1 MTHQEFTDAIY
12 TALAK
17 HAHRYNIKV
26 FSPIIA
32 QACLESG
39 WGTSELAVNANNFF
53 GLKYREGRC
62 PTAIGK
68 YAKVGSEQNPDG
80 SYVSSAMMWC
90 KFANIEDCVI
100 GYLDFINNSRYNNL
114 KGVTDP
120 YVYLINI
127 KADGYATSL
136 SYVDNLMKVINQ
148 NNLKAYDRKENN
160 EMSTNSPL
168 VSYTKIS
175 PNRTVCNNRKIDTI
189 TIHCMAGNMSIESC
203 GDLFAKASRA
213 ASSNYGIGSD
223 GRIGLYVEEKDR
235 SWCSSNREN
244 DMRAITIE
252 VANNGGAPDWPISN
266 EAYEALITLVTD
278 ICKRNGIEKLV
289 WSTDKNT
296 RVNHLDGCNMTVHR
310 DYAAKACPGD
320 YIYSR
325 LGQMADEVNSRL
337 GIVVNKP
344 AEKPAEKPV
353 TEETCYSL
361 KQFIKDIQ
369 GCTGSVVDGIAGPE
383 TLRNTVTLCES
394 RNKRHKAVKFVQK
407 RLYELGYT
415 EVGEADGIAGKK
427 FTAAVK
433 RYQSEIVKLSNPDG
447 IISAKKNTWKKL
459 LGM

>member
-1 MTHQEFTDAIY
+1 
-12 TALAK
+12 
-17 HAHRYNIKV
+17 
-26 FSPIIA
+26 
-32 QACLESG
+32 
-39 WGTSELAVNANNFF
+39 
-53 GLKYREGRC
+53 
-62 PTAIGK
+62 
-68 YAKVGSEQNPDG
+68 
-80 SYVSSAMMWC
+80 
-90 KFANIEDCVI
+90 
-100 GYLDFINNSRYNNL
+100 
-114 KGVTDP
+114 
-120 YVYLINI
+120 
-127 KADGYATSL
+127 
-136 SYVDNLMKVINQ
+136 
-148 NNLKAYDRKENN
+148 
-160 EMSTNSPL
+160 MSTNSPL

-175 PNRTVCNNRKIDTI
+175 PNRTVSNNRKIDTI

-266 EAYEALITLVTD
+266 EAYESLITLVTD

-289 WSTDKNT
+289 WSTDKND
-296 RVNHLDGCNMTVHR
+296 RVNHLNGCNMTVHR

-320 YIYSR
+320 YIYNR
-325 LGQMADEVNSRL
+325 LGQIADEVNSRL
-337 GIVVNKP
+337 GIAV
-344 AEKPAEKPV
+344 EKPAEKPV
-353 TEETCYSL
+353 VTEETGYSL

-369 GCTGSVVDGIAGPE
+369 SCTGSVVDGIAGPE

-407 RLYELGYT
+407 RLHELGYM

-433 RYQSEIVKLSNPDG
+433 RYQSEIVKLDNPDG

>member
-12 TALAK
+12 AALAK

-62 PTAIGK
+62 PTAIDK
-68 YAKVGSEQNPDG
+68 YVKIGSEQNPDG
-80 SYVSSAMMWC
+80 SYVSSVMLWC
-90 KFANIEDCVI
+90 KFNNLEDCVI

-114 KGVTDP
+114 KDVTDP
-120 YVYLINI
+120 YTYLINI

-136 SYVDNLMKVINQ
+136 SYVDNLMKVIQQ
-148 NNLKAYDRKENN
+148 NNLTSYDRKEIN
-160 EMSTNSPL
+160 EMSKYSNSPL
-168 VSYTKIS
+168 VCYTKIS
-175 PNRTVCNNRKIDTI
+175 PNRTVCNNRTIDTI

-252 VANNGGAPDWPISN
+252 VANNGGAPDWPISDK
-266 EAYEALITLVTD
+266 AYEALINLVTD

-289 WSTDKNT
+289 WSSDKNV
-296 RVNHLDGCNMTVHR
+296 RVNHLNGCNMTVHR
-310 DYAAKACPGD
+310 DYAAKDCPGD

-325 LGQMADEVNSRL
+325 LGQIADEVNNRL
-337 GIVVNKP
+337 GIVV
-344 AEKPAEKPV
+344 EKPAEKPNV
-353 TEETCYSL
+353 TDETGYSL

-369 GCTGSVVDGIAGPE
+369 SCTGSNVDGIAGPE

-433 RYQSEIVKLSNPDG
+433 RYQSEIVKLDNPDG